1 MKEILAI
8 MLMVILTNNFVLS
21 KFLGICPFLGVS
33 KKTDS
38 AVGMGAVFCGVTNSP
53 ISSFIICCEMFGFE
67 GSAYFLLACVISYV
81 VSGYY
86 GLYTSQKIMYSKFRL
101 SYIDKRTL

>member
-1 MKEILAI
+1 
-8 MLMVILTNNFVLS
+8 
-21 KFLGICPFLGVS
+21 
-33 KKTDS
+33 
-38 AVGMGAVFCGVTNSP
+38 
-53 ISSFIICCEMFGFE
+53 MFGFE